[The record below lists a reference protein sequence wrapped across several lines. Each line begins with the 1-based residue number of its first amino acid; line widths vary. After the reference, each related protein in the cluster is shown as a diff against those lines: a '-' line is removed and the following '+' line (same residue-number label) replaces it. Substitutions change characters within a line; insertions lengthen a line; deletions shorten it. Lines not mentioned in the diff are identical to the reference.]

1 MKLRN
6 VYETPRRRT
15 DKLTRVVG
23 WDIGGA
29 NTKAAF
35 VRTANGKVEELQTAM
50 EYFPFWKRDTTQL
63 RNMLSALRT
72 KVAGASGLDCMAVTM
87 TAELS
92 DAYSTKREGVNHIL
106 DCVSRV
112 FEGTPV
118 LVVSVDGTLESVEAA
133 KSNPLK
139 VAAANWAATG
149 WMMSR
154 LVSDCVVVDVGST
167 STSII
172 PIVEGKVAANGKT
185 DLEKLLNGE
194 LVYTGSLRTNVAA
207 IVSSVPLRGGC
218 ARVSSELFAQS
229 ADVHQ
234 ILGNID
240 VEGYSVETPDGKGK
254 TLADAMAR
262 LARVVC
268 ADTEMLTQQEI
279 VQIAKHVYDAQLGQ
293 IADAISQ
300 VYLQLKSK
308 AKQTVPIVVTGLG
321 RNFLARKAAT
331 MAGVKK
337 VLDICELMPERAAL
351 TSPAV
356 AAALMAVTELEG
368 RSPEWTR

>member
-1 MKLRN
+1 MRLWRKN
-6 VYETPRRRT
+6 
-15 DKLTRVVG
+15 KLTRVVG

-29 NTKAAF
+29 NTKATF
-35 VRTANGKVEELQTAM
+35 IRTANGKIEELQTAM

-63 RNMLSALRT
+63 YNMLSALKT
-72 KVAGASGLDCMAVTM
+72 KVAGAAVLDCMAVTM

-106 DCVSRV
+106 DCISRV
-112 FEGTPV
+112 FEETPV
-118 LVVSVDGTLESVEAA
+118 LVVSVNGTLESVTAA
-133 KSNPLK
+133 RSNPLM

-149 WMMSR
+149 WLLSHK
-154 LVSDCVVVDVGST
+154 VNDCVVVDVGST

-172 PIVEGKVAANGKT
+172 PIVGGKVAAKGIT

-234 ILGNID
+234 ILGNIN
-240 VEGYSVETPDGKGK
+240 VEDYSVETPDGKGK
-254 TLADAMAR
+254 TVADAMAR

-268 ADTEMLTQQEI
+268 ADTEMLTHQEI
-279 VQIAKHVYDAQLGQ
+279 AQLAKHIYGAQVEQ

-300 VYLQLKSK
+300 VYLQLKSR
-308 AKQTVPIVVTGLG
+308 AKQTTPVVVTGLG

-331 MAGVKK
+331 TAGVKK
-337 VLDICELMPERAAL
+337 VLDIGELMPDRAAL

-356 AAALMAVTELEG
+356 AAAMMAAAKLEG
-368 RSPEWTR
+368 RSPKWTP